1 MTFAGFGALS
11 VLVVFSS
18 NLAPALGYCEADDDC
33 TNCTGWGRCTGCKP
47 GYYLQDWDGD
57 GEGLCYQDWDS
68 GSDDYSYD
76 YSCEWKDEYAEDWYG
91 KILVGSIIGF
101 VITLGTTITLSLPVC
116 CGVMKKANVK
126 VIGIICGIIGGL
138 SLFIPFISGA
148 VSSGALVE
156 DICDACTH
164 GCSDTDRDELNT
176 HLGALGVIVA
186 YIHGMGFLVV
196 VMGAITLCLSCC
208 TCCPC
213 CGPLKADNNVT
224 PVNPN
229 APQGQVVGQPVD
241 QAAKAW

>member
-1 MTFAGFGALS
+1 MAGAGLGALS
-11 VLVVFSS
+11 VLLVFSS
-18 NLAPALGYCEADDDC
+18 TLAPALGYCSADNDC
-33 TNCTGWGRCTGCKP
+33 TNCNGNSMTRCTGCKP
-47 GYYLQDWDGD
+47 GYYLSDMDGD
-57 GEGLCYQDWDS
+57 GEGFCYP
-68 GSDDYSYD
+68 GSDDGSD
-76 YSCEWKDEYAEDWYG
+76 HYSCEWRDEYAEDWYG
-91 KILVGSIIGF
+91 KILVGSLIGF
-101 VITLGTTITLSLPVC
+101 AITLGTTITLSLPVC
-116 CGVMKKANVK
+116 CGVMKNANVK

-196 VMGAITLCLSCC
+196 VMGAVTLCLSCC

-241 QAAKAW
+241 QAAKAS